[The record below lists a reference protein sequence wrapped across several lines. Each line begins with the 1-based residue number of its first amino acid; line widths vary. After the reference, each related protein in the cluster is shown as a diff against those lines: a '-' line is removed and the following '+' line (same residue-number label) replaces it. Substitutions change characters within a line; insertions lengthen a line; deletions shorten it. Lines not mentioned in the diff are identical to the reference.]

1 MFTRTRWQASTC
13 TIRHPRRCAMGRIVG
28 LVFDSAPV
36 DPAELTKAELKE
48 QLDCAG
54 VEYDDKMTKDELV
67 ALLKE

>member
-1 MFTRTRWQASTC
+1 
-13 TIRHPRRCAMGRIVG
+13 MGRIVG

>member
-1 MFTRTRWQASTC
+1 
-13 TIRHPRRCAMGRIVG
+13 MGRIVG

-36 DPAELTKAELKE
+36 DPAELTKAELTKAELKE

-54 VEYDDKMTKDELV
+54 VEYDDKLTKDELV